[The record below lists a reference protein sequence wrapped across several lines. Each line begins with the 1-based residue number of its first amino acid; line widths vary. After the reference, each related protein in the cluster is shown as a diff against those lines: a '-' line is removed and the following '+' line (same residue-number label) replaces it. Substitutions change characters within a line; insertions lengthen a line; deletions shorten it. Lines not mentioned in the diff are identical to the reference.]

1 MWGTRQLC
9 LPRAV
14 YCHLIFGRCSPKG
27 WPMDSAITF
36 TELLLYSEH
45 ETKRWKEWFAAHPEA
60 LEVPFPIAN
69 ANNVRGLLVHMFT
82 VELLFSN
89 AVLDGP
95 RPGWHELHAR
105 AAEHLFGA
113 SEDAFKKF
121 REFIQSARPEDWNEV
136 KEVGFAGIKASKRK
150 MFSQALFHGMQHR
163 AQLATHLRQHGFG
176 DMWAHDFLVS
186 DVMP

>member
-1 MWGTRQLC
+1 
-9 LPRAV
+9 
-14 YCHLIFGRCSPKG
+14 
-27 WPMDSAITF
+27 MDSAITF
-36 TELLLYSEH
+36 TELLLYSEQ
-45 ETKRWKEWFAAHPEA
+45 ETKRWKEWFGAHPEA

-95 RPGWHELHAR
+95 RPGWHELQAR
-105 AAEHLFGA
+105 AAEHLFSA

>member
-1 MWGTRQLC
+1 
-9 LPRAV
+9 
-14 YCHLIFGRCSPKG
+14 
-27 WPMDSAITF
+27 MDSAITF
-36 TELLLYSEH
+36 TELLLYSEQ
-45 ETKRWKEWFAAHPEA
+45 ETKRWKEWFGAHPEA

-95 RPGWHELHAR
+95 RPGWHELQAR
-105 AAEHLFGA
+105 AAEHLFSA

-121 REFIQSARPEDWNEV
+121 REFIQSAGPEDWNEV